1 MDRLNVFGFYTL
13 GMHLHPLSEITGGE
27 GKTVGDIYLQ
37 AIFAS
42 RAIRDL
48 LDNHAL
54 DLRASK
60 EAAVRLAALLAEV
73 APANVTQP
81 EREEYLGRELDA
93 TTASRIVSAVKEFE
107 TLLAN
112 ELPRLDVYSVRQ
124 KLIYSTPDL
133 IERAER
139 ALESEARD
147 ILPKDAL
154 SELNQ
159 AGRCLAFELPTAAA
173 FHTMRS
179 VEGVLR
185 LYHSLVVKLPAGART
200 PELGQCITELR
211 SHGQDARVL
220 DILEHIRSL
229 HLNNSVSPEV
239 FVTMK
244 EALRLFDIAKSA
256 IGAMADKITQM
267 AGTPARNSSVVAAL

>member
-13 GMHLHPLSEITGGE
+13 GMHVHPLSEITGGD
-27 GKTVGDIYLQ
+27 GRTLGDIYLQ
-37 AIFAS
+37 AIFAT

-48 LDNHAL
+48 LDNEIL
-54 DLRASK
+54 DLSASR
-60 EAAVRLAALLAEV
+60 EVGSRLLALLAEA
-73 APANVTQP
+73 APPNMTP
-81 EREEYLGRELDA
+81 SDREEFLCRGLDT
-93 TTASRIVSAVKEFE
+93 TTASRIVSTVKEFE

-124 KLIYSTPDL
+124 TLIYSTPDL
-133 IERAER
+133 IERAEL
-139 ALESEARD
+139 ALETEARD
-147 ILPKDAL
+147 ILPKEAL
-154 SELNQ
+154 VDFNQ

-185 LYHSLVVKLPAGART
+185 LYHSLVVKLPPGAKS

-229 HLNNSVSPEV
+229 HRNTSSNPEA
-239 FVTMK
+239 FLSMK
-244 EALRLFDIAKSA
+244 ESLRLFDIAKSA
-256 IGAMADKITQM
+256 IGAMSDRIAAMTGAAPKS
-267 AGTPARNSSVVAAL
+267 AAAAVA

>member
-13 GMHLHPLSEITGGE
+13 GMHLHPLSEITGGD
-27 GKTVGDIYLQ
+27 GSTVGDIYLQ
-37 AIFAS
+37 AIFAT

-48 LDNHAL
+48 LDNQAL

-60 EAAVRLAALLAEV
+60 EAAVRVAALLAEI
-73 APANVTQP
+73 AMANATQS
-81 EREEYLGRELDA
+81 EREVYLARELDA

-147 ILPKDAL
+147 VLPKDAL

-185 LYHSLVVKLPAGART
+185 LYHSLVVKLPAGSRT
-200 PELGQCITELR
+200 PELAQCITELR

-229 HLNNSVSPEV
+229 HVNNSGSPEV
-239 FVTMK
+239 FVSMK

-267 AGTPARNSSVVAAL
+267 AGNPARSASVAAL